1 MKHSFLLVHLP
12 TRIIAGLTFKNVFPE
27 TIFHTVQRYC
37 AIRAKPNHVKK
48 CLEEK
53 AEVQSITCQ
62 VVTENH
68 SM

>member
-37 AIRAKPNHVKK
+37 PIRPKPSHVKK

-53 AEVQSITCQ
+53 AQIQSITSQ
-62 VVTENH
+62 VVTEDD